1 MMHKYK
7 WSVDMGKILLL
18 EDDESLNRGISLKLK
33 KEGYEV
39 LSATGVAEAK
49 EMFREN
55 EVDLIISDISME
67 DGNGLEFGQ
76 SVRKVSDVYLI
87 FLTALD
93 QEVDIVNGYD
103 AGADDYI
110 TKPFNPLELVAR
122 VKTPLRRYERYNHL
136 LPAGVQS
143 SSAAEP
149 ERDSCIDIRGLTI
162 DRDSHKCSLNGS
174 TLSLT
179 PREFSILWYLCENK
193 GRVISSEELFEQV
206 WGEKFLDNNNT
217 VMAHIGRLRE
227 KMKDSGR
234 RPKYIKTVWGVGY
247 QIE

>member
-1 MMHKYK
+1 
-7 WSVDMGKILLL
+7 MGKILLL
-18 EDDESLNRGISLKLK
+18 EDDERLNRGISLKLK

-39 LSATGVAEAK
+39 LSATGVPEAK

-110 TKPFNPLELVAR
+110 TKPSGSLKSIYFYIGAFAGI
-122 VKTPLRRYERYNHL
+122 YGL
-136 LPAGVQS
+136 LWHS
-143 SSAAEP
+143 SV
-149 ERDSCIDIRGLTI
+149 
-162 DRDSHKCSLNGS
+162 
-174 TLSLT
+174 
-179 PREFSILWYLCENK
+179 SI
-193 GRVISSEELFEQV
+193 
-206 WGEKFLDNNNT
+206 
-217 VMAHIGRLRE
+217 
-227 KMKDSGR
+227 
-234 RPKYIKTVWGVGY
+234 
-247 QIE
+247 